1 MKLPDTYDFVEMHD
15 ELAHA
20 LDIIQNTDDNLCV
33 IGSAGSGKTLL
44 ITMLSDKRVYNHN
57 TVVVTPTGISAINAS
72 TENVRACTIH
82 SLFRLPP
89 MSIIPD
95 DKLETYAQL
104 VTMFNNLHTII
115 IDEISM
121 VNSDLLT
128 KIHHLLLRYRRN
140 TPVRF
145 IIIGDPSQLSP
156 IIPTADEMS
165 YITDMYG
172 SPFFFSSPLFQ
183 EMKVVHFTKI
193 FRQYDTAFSE
203 VLNRMR
209 FDEMTLSDKKFINSR
224 VMDIDEFKK
233 GGDFIYVA
241 LTNRTVNAINDKA
254 LKMNTCPTRIY
265 NGVNTYFRTQDM
277 PVPEQLVLKMSTQ
290 VMICANNNQKGY
302 YNGLLGR
309 ITDLKPDSIQ
319 VTTNRGVYDVDPYTW
334 QKYTYEYNAV
344 TREIQAR
351 ETGNYKQFPIKVAYA
366 LTSHKTQGLTLDR
379 AYIDLERRTF
389 SSGMAY
395 TALSRTR
402 RLEDMGLA
410 RRLTDKDIKLS
421 KSVKK
426 FYKEYNISYTR
437 KQEV

>member
-1 MKLPDTYDFVEMHD
+1 MKLPSTYNFVEMHD
-15 ELAHA
+15 ELAQA

-44 ITMLSDKRVYNHN
+44 ITMLSDKRIYNHN
-57 TVVVTPTGISAINAS
+57 TVVVTPTGVSAVNAS
-72 TENVRACTIH
+72 TENVRATTIH

-95 DKLETYAQL
+95 DKLQTHSQL
-104 VTMFNNLHTII
+104 YDIFKNLHTII

-128 KIHHLLLRYRRN
+128 KVHNLLLRYRN
-140 TPVRF
+140 NYPVRF

-156 IIPTADEMS
+156 IIRSVEERN
-165 YITDMYG
+165 YIDDMYG
-172 SPFFFSSPLFQ
+172 SSFFFDSPVFQ
-183 EMKVVHFTKI
+183 EMRVVHFTKI
-193 FRQYDTAFSE
+193 FRQYDIEFSS
-203 VLNRMR
+203 VLNRIR
-209 FDEMTLSDKKFINSR
+209 FDEMTMEDKKHINSR
-224 VMDIDEFKK
+224 VMDIDEFSKD
-233 GGDFIYVA
+233 GDFVYVA
-241 LTNRTVNAINDKA
+241 LTNKTVNAINDKA
-254 LKMNTCPTRIY
+254 MQANTNPVRTYYGI
-265 NGVNTYFRTQDM
+265 NTYFNSNDM
-277 PVPEQLVLKMSTQ
+277 PVPEQLMLKVNTQ

-309 ITDLKPDSIQ
+309 VTAMKSDSIE
-319 VTTNRGVYDVDPYTW
+319 VTTNKGVFEVEPFTW
-334 QKYTYEYNAV
+334 VKYRYEYN
-344 TREIQAR
+344 TISREIQAKENGR
-351 ETGNYKQFPIKVAYA
+351 YKQYPIKVAYA

-389 SSGMAY
+389 ASGMAY

-410 RRLTDKDIKLS
+410 RRITEKDIKLS

-426 FYKEYNISYTR
+426 FYKEYSIQHAQ
-437 KQEV
+437 KQ